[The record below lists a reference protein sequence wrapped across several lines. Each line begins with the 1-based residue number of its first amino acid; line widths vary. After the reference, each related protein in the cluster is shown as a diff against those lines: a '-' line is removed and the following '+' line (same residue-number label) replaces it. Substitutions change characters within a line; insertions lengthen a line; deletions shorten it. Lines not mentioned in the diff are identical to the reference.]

1 MSSTADELPWLTI
14 SEAAERSGRKIDAM
28 RALVRRGRVPRRKGN
43 NGAWLVQLPGTLS
56 QTDRDSA
63 LDPITD
69 NGLDTDLLL
78 LREQLTKLRFAL
90 VRTEGELTTV
100 RSVAEA
106 NSAAAE
112 RLLSERNGTIA
123 ELRAERDRLLEML
136 SVAQSALAK
145 RAGGTLARLRDWLF
159 GSVRETEDPTLM
171 ANRIK
176 KDDPINPAAVSISAD

>member
-43 NGAWLVQLPGTLS
+43 NGAWLVQLPGTVS
-56 QTDRDSA
+56 QTDRDSV

-69 NGLDTDLLL
+69 NALDTDLLL

-90 VRTEGELTTV
+90 ARTEGELTTV
-100 RSVAEA
+100 RAVSEA
-106 NSAAAE
+106 NLTAAE
-112 RLLSERNGTIA
+112 RLLTERNGTIA
-123 ELRAERDRLLEML
+123 ELRAERDRLLEL
-136 SVAQSALAK
+136 LGQAQSALAK
-145 RAGGTLARLRDWLF
+145 RGGGTLARLWDWLF
-159 GSVRETEDPTLM
+159 GSGREPADPSSSK
-171 ANRIK
+171 RVV

>member
-14 SEAAERSGRKIDAM
+14 SEAAERTGRKIDAM

-43 NGAWLVQLPGTLS
+43 NGAWLVQLPGTVP

-106 NSAAAE
+106 NSTAAE
-112 RLLSERNGTIA
+112 RLLTERNGTIA
-123 ELRAERDRLLEML
+123 ELRAERDRLLEL
-136 SVAQSALAK
+136 LGQL
-145 RAGGTLARLRDWLF
+145 RNPPWRRGEGGHWPDCGTGCSDPVGKLRIRPD
-159 GSVRETEDPTLM
+159 G
-171 ANRIK
+171 
-176 KDDPINPAAVSISAD
+176 